1 MAAVD
6 TMVTDERKWLAGE
19 LDGLTDDEVLDFVR
33 LMGGAEPLLEI
44 VFLLMPQELNQEAA
58 EDGVVGWNIET
69 ESRMFSYGTEILD
82 GELVAHAGAPA
93 DARVRLSMSLPVF
106 FRLITELMD
115 AVKAFAD
122 EEVRVDGDLLYAMRL
137 QPMFRAAPV
146 SSPVTA
152 S

>member
-19 LDGLTDDEVLDFVR
+19 LDGRTDEEVVDFVR
-33 LMGGAEPLLEI
+33 LLGGAGPLLEI
-44 VFLLMPQELNQEAA
+44 VFLMMPQELNPAAA
-58 EDGVVGWNIET
+58 EDGVVGWNIGTET
-69 ESRMFSYGTEILD
+69 RTFSYGTEIRD
-82 GELVAHAGAPA
+82 GELIPRAGVPA
-93 DARVRLSMSLPVF
+93 DARVQLSMSLPVF
-106 FRLITELMD
+106 LRLITELAD

-122 EEVRVDGDLLYAMRL
+122 EDIRVEGDLLYAMRL

-146 SSPVTA
+146 SSPETA

>member
-1 MAAVD
+1 MASVN
-6 TMVTDERKWLAGE
+6 TMVTDERKWLAGV
-19 LDGLTDDEVLDFVR
+19 LDGLTDEEVFDFVR
-33 LMGGAEPLLEI
+33 LLGGAEPLLEI
-44 VFLLMPQELNQEAA
+44 VFLLMPQELNAEAA

-69 ESRMFSYGTEILD
+69 ESRTSSYGTEIVG
-82 GELVAHAGAPA
+82 GELVAHAGTPV

-106 FRLITELMD
+106 LRLITELVD

-122 EEVRVDGDLLYAMRL
+122 EEVRVEGDLLYAMRL